1 MDDVAEHESAANAAI
16 SVADASESEHQ
27 STADE
32 LHNDACRRHGIHK
45 LQLRSLRC
53 SRGAEPILDIDT
65 AEALPHT
72 LPMNIILSVEDQ
84 VAERA
89 RRSAAAMGETLEQA
103 VEDYIRELAEKPVR
117 VGVVPNRRTLRE
129 KIYRL
134 G

>member
-1 MDDVAEHESAANAAI
+1 
-16 SVADASESEHQ
+16 
-27 STADE
+27 
-32 LHNDACRRHGIHK
+32 
-45 LQLRSLRC
+45 
-53 SRGAEPILDIDT
+53 
-65 AEALPHT
+65 
-72 LPMNIILSVEDQ
+72 MNIVISVEDQ

-89 RRSAAAMGETLEQA
+89 RQSAAEMGETLEQA